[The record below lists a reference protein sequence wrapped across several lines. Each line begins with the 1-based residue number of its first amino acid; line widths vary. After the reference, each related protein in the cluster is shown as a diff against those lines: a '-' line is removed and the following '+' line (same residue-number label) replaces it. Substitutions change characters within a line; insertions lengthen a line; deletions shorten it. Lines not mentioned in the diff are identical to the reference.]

1 MSIFENIRFISRF
14 KVPFQKGGLL
24 LLFFLLCLPIIAQR
38 KDIKTV
44 AGDCENGEA
53 LVIYKNGDRYDGF
66 FKDSLYHGQGMLR
79 LKSKE
84 LYEGSFSKG
93 LYEGVGY
100 LQLPNKNIYEGSF
113 KAGLYDG
120 NGTLTEYKGRVY
132 TGSFLKGKM
141 NGSGSISLPNG
152 DKYIGSFKNDEI
164 DGYGEYYSQGFL
176 TNGLFHKSKL
186 INGKIV
192 NLETKEFVT
201 FTNGKPDSSV
211 ENFPD
216 SVGTGIRKLTIVN
229 VIPRK

>member
-1 MSIFENIRFISRF
+1 MSIFVNIRFINRF
-14 KVPFQKGGLL
+14 SFPIKKAGLL
-24 LLFFLLCLPIIAQR
+24 LLFYVLCLPIIAQR

-44 AGDCENGEA
+44 SGDCENGDA

-66 FKDSLYHGQGMLR
+66 FKDSLYEGQGMLR

-84 LYEGSFSKG
+84 YYEGAFSKG
-93 LYEGVGY
+93 LYDGAGY
-100 LQLPNKNIYEGSF
+100 LQLPNKDVYEGSF

-120 NGTLTEYKGRVY
+120 NGTLTEYKGRTY

-164 DGYGEYYSQGFL
+164 DGYGEYYSQGYL
-176 TNGLFHKSKL
+176 TNGLFRKSKL

-192 NLETKEFVT
+192 NLETQEFVT
-201 FTNGKPDSSV
+201 FTKGKPDSSV

-216 SVGTGIRKLTIVN
+216 SVSSGVRKLTIVN
-229 VIPRK
+229 VIPKK

>member
-1 MSIFENIRFISRF
+1 MSILRNIRFINSF
-14 KVPFQKGGLL
+14 KVSVQRGGLL
-24 LLFFLLCLPIIAQR
+24 LLFFLICLPIIAQR

-44 AGDCENGEA
+44 AGDCENGDA

-84 LYEGSFSKG
+84 YYEGTFSKG
-93 LYEGVGY
+93 LYDSIGY
-100 LQLPNKNIYEGSF
+100 LQLPNKDVYEGSF

-120 NGTLTEYKGRVY
+120 IGTLTEYKGRVY
-132 TGSFLKGKM
+132 TGSFSKGKM

-152 DKYIGSFKNDEI
+152 DKYIGSFKNEEI
-164 DGYGEYYSQGFL
+164 DGYGEYYSRGFL
-176 TNGLFHKSKL
+176 TNGFFRKSKL

-192 NLETKEFVT
+192 NLETQEFVT
-201 FTNGKPDSSV
+201 FTNGKPDSSI

-216 SVGTGIRKLTIVN
+216 SVRSGERKLTIIN
-229 VIPRK
+229 VIPGK